1 MALVIH
7 FTNNTGLSSDEVYL
21 SFAVPEVGSV
31 PLNSLDKFNIT
42 YGAAKTQVSFA
53 DAKNMMSKPIS
64 LTDVGT
70 AGLTV
75 NHAQSVAVFV
85 SYGKKLVSTT
95 SSPVF
100 VGGGTDYHT
109 QYQTFE
115 ITMLGGD
122 GDQGNMTAI
131 NYFTAPMKIESLS
144 GTTVL
149 ETKSYSKTA
158 NKIAEELGAL
168 ASDASVLD
176 DGALIRYI
184 GPSSYNS
191 GNPWPSFS
199 PYLKAMHS
207 AQQITHFANQN
218 GFVKDVTKGHKT
230 TPHNILYRFDM
241 TATVGSDNS
250 ISTTGGTV
258 TVTDATL
265 GTTLATIDDCDIT
278 IAGSSEAELDQLI
291 YGQAP
296 YTSSLITW
304 GAGWAKV
311 KAQMIKEFPLPGKES
326 PGAGYFNT
334 LKATAI
340 GEITSGFLMGMV
352 GSDVKPAGQTAK
364 IKDMPSSDWWIL
376 NPTIAFAQVQP
387 DHPYYNTYANVIYG
401 DSNNQSYSIPYSDR
415 LGTGPLVNT
424 VKYNGSAVTSWTVTL
439 EPPIS
444 LAAG

>member
-1 MALVIH
+1 MALVIN
-7 FTNNTGLSSDEVYL
+7 FTNSTGLSSDEVYL
-21 SFAVPEVGSV
+21 SFAVPADGPT
-31 PLNSLDKFNIT
+31 PLNGLQDFNIT
-42 YGAAKTQVSFA
+42 YGADQTQVSFA

-64 LTDVGT
+64 LTDVGS

-85 SYGKKLVSTT
+85 SYGKKLASTT
-95 SSPVF
+95 TSPVF
-100 VGGGTDYHT
+100 VGGGVDFKT

-131 NYFTAPMKIESLS
+131 NYFTAPMKIESFS

-149 ETKSYSKTA
+149 ETKSYSKPA

-168 ASDASVLD
+168 ASDAAEKDEGV
-176 DGALIRYI
+176 LIRYI

-199 PYLKAMHS
+199 PYLKAMHT
-207 AQQITHFANQN
+207 AKQVTQFANQN
-218 GFVKDVTKGHKT
+218 GFVKVVKDGETT

-241 TATVGSDNS
+241 MATVSDDNS
-250 ISTTGGTV
+250 ISSTGGTV
-258 TVTDATL
+258 TVTDGTL
-265 GTTLATIDDCDIT
+265 GTTLATIEDCDVT
-278 IAGSSEAELDQLI
+278 IAGGSEAELDQLI

-296 YTSSLITW
+296 YTSDLITW
-304 GAGWAKV
+304 GPGWAKV
-311 KAQMIKEFPLPGKES
+311 EAQMIKEFPLAGKPS
-326 PGAGYFNT
+326 PGTGYFNT

-340 GEITSGFLMGMV
+340 GEITSGLLMGMV
-352 GSDVKPAGQTAK
+352 GSDIVPSGGTAK
-364 IKDMPSSDWWIL
+364 IKDMQSSDWWIL
-376 NPTIAFAQVQP
+376 KPTIAFSQVQP

-424 VKYNGSAVTSWTVTL
+424 VKYNGSNVTSWTVTL
-439 EPPIS
+439 EPPLS
-444 LAAG
+444 LASA